1 MIRVH
6 KSSVAPASLA
16 SKTKYD
22 GRDVLE
28 QLEAYAHGKCYL
40 CERRLIADFEVE
52 HLKSRK
58 NHAGLTYDWNNLL
71 WVCGYCNRKK
81 GDNYDDILNPVTV
94 DIEDE
99 ISQVVDFVNKK
110 VVFVATGIST
120 PQHEQTIKLLSIIF
134 NGQKSLRTKREQNF
148 YNYVASRL
156 STFQTLIVEW
166 LKNPC
171 EETRA
176 PIIEE
181 LSIESDLLGLKYWI
195 VKSNPSVEKEFCK
208 YMVWNK

>member
-16 SKTKYD
+16 SKTRYD

-28 QLEAYAHGKCYL
+28 QLEADAHGKCYL
-40 CERRLIADFEVE
+40 CERRLTADFEVE
-52 HLKSRK
+52 HLKSQK
-58 NHAGLTYDWNNLL
+58 NYGKLTCDWNNLL
-71 WVCGYCNRKK
+71 WGCGYCNRKK
-81 GDNYDDILNPVTV
+81 GDNYDDVLNPVTV

-110 VVFVATGIST
+110 VIFTPTGTST
-120 PQHEQTIKLLSIIF
+120 LQHELTIKLLSSIF
-134 NGQKSLRTKREQNF
+134 NGLKLLRTKREQNF
-148 YNYVASRL
+148 YNYVASRI
-156 STFQTLIVEW
+156 STFQNLIVEW

-171 EETRA
+171 EETRE

-181 LSIESDLLGLKYWI
+181 LFIESELLGLKYWI
-195 VKSNPSVEKEFCK
+195 VKSNPTVETEFGK
-208 YMVWNK
+208 YTVWTQ